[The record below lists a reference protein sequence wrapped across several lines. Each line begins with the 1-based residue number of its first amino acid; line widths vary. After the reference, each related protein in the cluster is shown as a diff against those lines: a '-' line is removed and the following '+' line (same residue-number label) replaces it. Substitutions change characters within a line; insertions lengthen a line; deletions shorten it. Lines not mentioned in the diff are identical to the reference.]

1 MSAINTPRRPRNS
14 YFFHVF
20 KIAGVFQ
27 LHVGYKT
34 SKLVIRPL
42 SSSKPEANV
51 KIPFGPVTSCV
62 YRTRCLGTDEEVSE
76 FKLSNNRRQDV
87 AIRDSLLNN
96 LQLGDDNF
104 NKQITSFSTGKGSRK
119 ALALYLSVINRS
131 EGFVYHKEGVHE
143 KNGLFVGDYSATEEF
158 SDAGGNIEELEK
170 FIASAKESAVEVGDP
185 EVALDIFRNR
195 LKSPAIK
202 RKVVEDS
209 ELPGTSKRINVEG
222 GEESAKLSRRQ
233 YVELCEKRELED
245 DEGLEK
251 SYQSNFCG
259 LGHIPLKNIEIPPQ
273 LQNLIDS
280 SADRIEF
287 IKSSIK
293 KRYNPSSSTLVVCP
307 VDPPLKLIEI
317 DGKKKIDFKNQKFYV
332 IQKIKCL
339 KAFKDLDEVG
349 EFSKLYG
356 HKSGEVLCY
365 ILKSNSSE
373 VIQFGN
379 LKDNLVTGQFAKKTV
394 PQDLLHHF
402 HCLVSMDNNIKA
414 LKVVERMCRLCCIG
428 ADESSALLK
437 LCKWS
442 AAGFQKFMKT
452 LGEYESYNTSDVS
465 STHGIAMRI
474 ARGEKLSLSNALL
487 RQLGKCSEI
496 YFLDH
501 CESINSGALSLKS
514 VAESYQEKLAVEKV
528 QKVLCKIADY
538 QTFENLQRFHPGKFE
553 EDILKEYVGAVYSD
567 KVKNAKSVELER
579 YYNFVINSPS
589 DSCFDKSVVFKVV
602 KQVHDVL
609 DDLELLVSL
618 DLIVFNIGM
627 LDLSTGMSDLVPIKS
642 LVDLIRDSNKAFNA
656 AVFLFACE
664 LDYFRIL
671 SAVRKANEDSEEGQN
686 DIQIWP
692 LIFNRNVQS
701 NAMLQSNVQ
710 YGFIIGK
717 FLVLKP
723 PLFSQYSNVSMFS
736 HVVASICPSGSRILS
751 LAHPNNEIIQIL
763 NDDLYW
769 KVTYCGDERGICLL
783 KKKLK
788 NTSSLKHFKDNSD
801 KVTELNDADV
811 ASTSTTP
818 LKGTTEMLKSPLNTL
833 VSHDVY
839 DFESSENAE
848 RGDYVAKVLD
858 FDSEVAEVPG
868 NSGSS
873 LAKEFM
879 EDVSDFSESLLGS

>member
-1 MSAINTPRRPRNS
+1 M
-14 YFFHVF
+14 
-20 KIAGVFQ
+20 
-27 LHVGYKT
+27 
-34 SKLVIRPL
+34 
-42 SSSKPEANV
+42 
-51 KIPFGPVTSCV
+51 
-62 YRTRCLGTDEEVSE
+62 
-76 FKLSNNRRQDV
+76 
-87 AIRDSLLNN
+87 
-96 LQLGDDNF
+96 
-104 NKQITSFSTGKGSRK
+104 
-119 ALALYLSVINRS
+119 
-131 EGFVYHKEGVHE
+131 
-143 KNGLFVGDYSATEEF
+143 
-158 SDAGGNIEELEK
+158 
-170 FIASAKESAVEVGDP
+170 
-185 EVALDIFRNR
+185 
-195 LKSPAIK
+195 
-202 RKVVEDS
+202 
-209 ELPGTSKRINVEG
+209 
-222 GEESAKLSRRQ
+222 
-233 YVELCEKRELED
+233 
-245 DEGLEK
+245 
-251 SYQSNFCG
+251 
-259 LGHIPLKNIEIPPQ
+259 
-273 LQNLIDS
+273 
-280 SADRIEF
+280 
-287 IKSSIK
+287 
-293 KRYNPSSSTLVVCP
+293 
-307 VDPPLKLIEI
+307 
-317 DGKKKIDFKNQKFYV
+317 
-332 IQKIKCL
+332 
-339 KAFKDLDEVG
+339 
-349 EFSKLYG
+349 
-356 HKSGEVLCY
+356 
-365 ILKSNSSE
+365 
-373 VIQFGN
+373 
-379 LKDNLVTGQFAKKTV
+379 
-394 PQDLLHHF
+394 
-402 HCLVSMDNNIKA
+402 
-414 LKVVERMCRLCCIG
+414 
-428 ADESSALLK
+428 
-437 LCKWS
+437 
-442 AAGFQKFMKT
+442 
-452 LGEYESYNTSDVS
+452 
-465 STHGIAMRI
+465 
-474 ARGEKLSLSNALL
+474 
-487 RQLGKCSEI
+487 
-496 YFLDH
+496 
-501 CESINSGALSLKS
+501 
-514 VAESYQEKLAVEKV
+514 
-528 QKVLCKIADY
+528 LCKIADY

-692 LIFNRNVQS
+692 LIFNRYVQS

-848 RGDYVAKVLD
+848 RGDYVAKVLE